1 MLTVKV
7 CFIGFHSTFLNS
19 ATTASG
25 IYVSIKNGKV
35 KIDLTFLKLVALILF
50 HSTKM
55 VISPKININNIKFTM
70 QKSIEV
76 RDEEIHIPIDKTP
89 IIPKNITTALKI
101 RDIIVSNIPGAI
113 VINIS

>member
-1 MLTVKV
+1 
-7 CFIGFHSTFLNS
+7 
-19 ATTASG
+19 
-25 IYVSIKNGKV
+25 
-35 KIDLTFLKLVALILF
+35 
-50 HSTKM
+50 
-55 VISPKININNIKFTM
+55 M